1 MTWAIYSTPEDL
13 SLMESSLNLAA
24 MTPSDRNSLN
34 RYLQA
39 GFNNWRTAPCIP
51 PEHPC
56 FASDGQA
63 STPGGTCMRVIV
75 ISNGTL
81 EGFRTLVRA
90 LRAKYPSV
98 ADLDFFVEEFLGNGW
113 YAVDPYPPAPGYFT
127 GMTCT

>member
-13 SLMESSLNLAA
+13 SLMESALNTSGMAA
-24 MTPSDRNSLN
+24 NDRNALN

-56 FASDGQA
+56 WATDGQE
-63 STPGGTCMRVIV
+63 STPGGTCMRVVV
-75 ISNGTL
+75 INNGTL
-81 EGFRTLVRA
+81 ADFRA
-90 LRAKYPSV
+90 LIRSLLAKYPSA
-98 ADLDFFVEEFLGNGW
+98 ADMRFFEQFMGNGW
-113 YAVDPYPPAPGYFT
+113 YAVDPYPPPPGYFS